1 MRFVIIGAGRVGL
14 RTARVLRDEDHEV
27 TLVERDEPTIRRA
40 RDQGFSVVEGDG
52 SRETVLEEA
61 GVASADAVGALSGDL
76 NVNFTACMIANHY
89 GCRTVMRIDE
99 AYREEIYRKYA
110 DQVNEV
116 IYPERLG
123 AIGAK
128 NALLGGTI
136 RAIADVAPHLQ
147 VVELTITDAAP
158 VNGYTISELQLP
170 ADATVLA
177 FGKDGRTLEIP
188 TEDLS
193 IEDGDRLVVLA
204 DFDVLSD
211 VRQLLVGES
220 ADQAAANAGTG
231 GAGTGSGPGSAATE
245 LTLEADAG
253 SDAASPS
260 NSDSD
265 TDSST
270 DSDSNSNSN
279 SDSGGVN

>member
-14 RTARVLRDEDHEV
+14 RTARVLRNEDHEV
-27 TLVERDEPTIRRA
+27 TVVERDEPTLRRA
-40 RDQGFSVVEGDG
+40 RDQGFHTVEGDG
-52 SRETVLEEA
+52 SREDVLEEA
-61 GVASADAVGALSGDL
+61 GIAAADAVGALTGDL
-76 NVNFTACMIANHY
+76 NVNFTACMIGNHY

-99 AYREEIYRKYA
+99 AYREGIYRKYA
-110 DQVNEV
+110 DQVDEI

-136 RAIADVAPHLQ
+136 RAIADIAPHLQ

-177 FGKDGRTLEIP
+177 FGKRDRDLGIP
-188 TEDLS
+188 DEDLS
-193 IEDGDRLVVLA
+193 LEDGDRLVVLA
-204 DFDVLSD
+204 DFDVLSE
-211 VRQLLVGES
+211 VRQLLVGEPPNR
-220 ADQAAANAGTG
+220 AAANAGG
-231 GAGTGSGPGSAATE
+231 GSSSAATKLQRGTE
-245 LTLEADAG
+245 
-253 SDAASPS
+253 
-260 NSDSD
+260 
-265 TDSST
+265 TD
-270 DSDSNSNSN
+270 